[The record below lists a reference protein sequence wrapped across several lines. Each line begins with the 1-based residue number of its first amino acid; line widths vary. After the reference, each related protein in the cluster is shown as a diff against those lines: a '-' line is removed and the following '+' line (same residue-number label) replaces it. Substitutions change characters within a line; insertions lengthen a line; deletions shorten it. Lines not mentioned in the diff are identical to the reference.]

1 MSIPKGNN
9 PPAKFPDPLVNKAW
23 HVEYELVFNHF
34 CSVAESMG
42 YKPTIRGFCDF
53 LEISAGKRH
62 KWSLGQWPSA
72 EDLEK
77 LHDRLGFS
85 YRWLITGEGDP
96 FEEDGSLPEE
106 GARVHALEA
115 RLQELE
121 QENAGLKAKLTSSEV
136 GELRGRLA
144 DLESTVRQL
153 QTRLLIDGVGD
164 KNAATGIDKAAG
176 GQG

>member
-1 MSIPKGNN
+1 MSSSKENKKNPAGTSWHINYEMVYERFRSLADSKG
-9 PPAKFPDPLVNKAW
+9 FKAN
-23 HVEYELVFNHF
+23 V
-34 CSVAESMG
+34 
-42 YKPTIRGFCDF
+42 RGFCDF
-53 LEISAGKRH
+53 LEISAGKRQ

-85 YRWLITGEGDP
+85 YRWLITGEGGD
-96 FEEDGSLPEE
+96 LPEE

-121 QENAGLKAKLTSSEV
+121 QENAALKAKLTSSEV

-144 DLESTVRQL
+144 ELESTVRQL

-164 KNAATGIDKAAG
+164 KNAATGIGKAAD